1 MFTPE
6 LLLQVEPAPV
16 TVTVPCEPAPLPMLA
31 ATAVILMTLPPFAI
45 VRVPVPKLPILS
57 PPLGPLIQLEPGP
70 VTVTVPFEP
79 ADYPT
84 EPPPLFTVP
93 PS

>member
-1 MFTPE
+1 
-6 LLLQVEPAPV
+6 
-16 TVTVPCEPAPLPMLA
+16 
-31 ATAVILMTLPPFAI
+31 MTLPPFAI

-79 ADYPT
+79 AVSPT
-84 EPPPLFTVP
+84 EPPPPLFTVP
-93 PS
+93 PF